1 MKRIGIITMH
11 KPLSYGSAL
20 QTYALQKKVCDLG
33 YEAEIIDYKYPNEAH
48 KQKVNPFRHWI
59 EETVSFVINIIL
71 GFPNLKKASRFKHF
85 INKFYRLSLFYP
97 TEKSLK
103 ENPPMYDIYMSG
115 SDQVWNP
122 NFILQDRTFML
133 SFAKDDAKR
142 VSYGSSFA
150 VSQVPKAYKPS
161 YSDCLSKYSMITVRE
176 ASGINL
182 VKELTGKEATQVCDP
197 TLLLGKTE
205 WDTIANESK
214 IQINEPYILV
224 FLLGY
229 SFNPYP
235 QVQNLIK
242 KVKDSLSLKVIYLDG
257 RKDDLFQ
264 TNSKILKNTGPAD
277 FLYLVKNASY
287 VITDSFH
294 GTVFSTIYSK
304 PLTAVVKEGNNDS
317 RIVSYLRRIGR
328 EDCAVSFDCTDFE
341 ISKETDYKQSA
352 DFIDES
358 LSVLKKMLSL

>member
-1 MKRIGIITMH
+1 MH

-20 QTYALQKKVCDLG
+20 QTYALQKKVCDMG

-48 KQKVNPFRHWI
+48 KKKVNPFWLWI
-59 EETVSFVINIIL
+59 EETISLIINLLI

-85 INKFYRLSLFYP
+85 INKFYRLSAFYP

-103 ENPPMYDIYMSG
+103 ENPPKYDIYMSG

-122 NFILQDRTFML
+122 NFILQDRAFLL

-150 VSQVPKAYKPS
+150 VSQVPEAYKPS
-161 YSDCLSKYSMITVRE
+161 YSECLSKYSMITVRE

-182 VKELTGKEATQVCDP
+182 VKELTGKEAAQVCDP
-197 TLLLGKTE
+197 TLLLSAAE
-205 WDTIANESK
+205 WDAIANESK
-214 IQINEPYILV
+214 IQIKGPYILV

-235 QVQNLIK
+235 QVKNLIK
-242 KVKDSLSLKVIYLDG
+242 RVKDSVNLKTVYLDG

-264 TNSKILKNTGPAD
+264 SNSTIIKNTGPAD
-277 FLYLVKNASY
+277 FVYLVKNASY

-304 PLTAVVKEGNNDS
+304 PLTAVVKVGNNDS

-328 EDCAVSFDCTDFE
+328 EKCAVPFDSSDFD
-341 ISKETDYKQSA
+341 INKETDYKQSVE
-352 DFIDES
+352 FIDES

>member
-1 MKRIGIITMH
+1 MH
-11 KPLSYGSAL
+11 KALSYGSAL
-20 QTYALQKKVCDLG
+20 QAYALQKKICELG
-33 YEAEIIDYKYPNEAH
+33 YEAILIDYKYPNKAH
-48 KQKVNPFRHWI
+48 IQGRNTLRYYIETLISFGVNMIW
-59 EETVSFVINIIL
+59 
-71 GFPNLKKASRFKHF
+71 GFPNLIKKSRFRC
-85 INKFYRLSLFYP
+85 FYNNHYNLSVFYP
-97 TEKSLK
+97 TEKSIK
-103 ENPPMYDIYMSG
+103 DNPPRCDVYMTG

-161 YSDCLSKYSMITVRE
+161 YCDCLSKYSMITVRE
-176 ASGINL
+176 ASGIDL

-235 QVQNLIK
+235 QVKNLIK
-242 KVKDSLSLKVIYLDG
+242 KVKDSLGLKVIYLDG

-264 TNSKILKNTGPAD
+264 SNSKILKNTGPAD
-277 FLYLVKNASY
+277 FLYLVRNASY

-294 GTVFSTIYSK
+294 GTVFSTIYSR
-304 PLTAVVKEGNNDS
+304 PLTAVVKSGNTDS
-317 RIVSYLRRIGR
+317 RIVSFLRKIGR
-328 EDCAVSFDCTDFE
+328 EECAVSYDSTTLE
-341 ISKETDYKQSA
+341 ISTKTDYSQSA
-352 DFIDES
+352 EFVES
-358 LSVLKKMLSL
+358 SLKILKEMLS